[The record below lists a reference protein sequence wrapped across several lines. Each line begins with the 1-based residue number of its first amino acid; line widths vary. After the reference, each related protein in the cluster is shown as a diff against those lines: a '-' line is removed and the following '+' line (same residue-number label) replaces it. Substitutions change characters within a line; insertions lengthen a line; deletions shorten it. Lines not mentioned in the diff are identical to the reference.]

1 MQVIFL
7 SCCIFFDSARGFF
20 LNSRSRQSH
29 AHYGPP
35 KLHKNPKVT
44 YTSPVK
50 ITYDSSPAVEINE
63 IDDGYGS
70 PAAPII
76 SSQPITTYEKPSQPI
91 YKPPM
96 KMRYHMRPPMKRVK
110 MKMRKPSYMMLPK
123 MPRYK
128 LPKMRF
134 PKFMMRMPKLPK
146 FPRMKIPKFKPIR
159 PMYGKPVQMYKP
171 VMESNHGG
179 YKHMNDLDYSGWTPI
194 GMKFKEPE
202 IPTYNVV
209 EESPIVT
216 IEDAY
221 NTPSKPVPPLPSGDG
236 YGAPE
241 VITAAPA
248 HDNSY
253 GVPQAPVAPQP
264 VYQEPVKTY
273 KEPEP
278 APKPAPDSYG
288 QPAAEP
294 ITHNQVTYVQPV
306 AAVPAY
312 QNPEPAYTAP
322 EKDGYGE
329 PQAPVVAYNP
339 PAPVASPAP
348 IYQTPAPAYTQ
359 PTLAPQTT
367 YAQPSYG
374 GYSSPIEEPLFEYAP
389 VSDLNNL
396 AAIAAEDTYNAA
408 AAPPS
413 PGSYQ
418 ATVDANNLAEEV
430 QSGSVYVQPQQNSI
444 SYPSYGEKV
453 PSSQYASANPLYY
466 QSAPYSQTN
475 YVYPSSTYQGTGG
488 KSSASFSIH
497 VNGKEHGHSYEHDH
511 KV

>member
-1 MQVIFL
+1 MLFL
-7 SCCIFFDSARGFF
+7 CCIFLDSTRGFF
-20 LNSRSRQSH
+20 LNRGSKSRMQ
-29 AHYGPP
+29 HYGPP
-35 KLHKNPKVT
+35 KVYKNPKVT
-44 YTSPVK
+44 YKAPVK

-76 SSQPITTYEKPSQPI
+76 SSQPITTYEEPSKPV
-91 YKPPM
+91 YRPPM

-146 FPRMKIPKFKPIR
+146 FRPIKFPKFKVR
-159 PMYGKPVQMYKP
+159 PMYGKPSPMYKP
-171 VMESNHGG
+171 VMESSHGG

-194 GMKFKEPE
+194 GMKYKEPAA
-202 IPTYNVV
+202 PSYNAV
-209 EESPIVT
+209 EETPIVT
-216 IEDAY
+216 VEDAY
-221 NTPSKPVPPLPSGDG
+221 NSPSKPVPPLPSGDG

-241 VITAAPA
+241 VITAAPVQE
-248 HDNSY
+248 DSY
-253 GVPQAPVAPQP
+253 GVPQAAPVAPQP
-264 VYQEPVKTY
+264 IYEEPAPSYQ
-273 KEPEP
+273 EPEP
-278 APKPAPDSYG
+278 APAPTPDSYG

-294 ITHNQVTYVQPV
+294 ISPQVTYVQPV

-312 QNPEPAYTAP
+312 QPPEPTYTEP
-322 EKDGYGE
+322 EKDTYGE

-348 IYQTPAPAYTQ
+348 AYQSPVPSYTYS
-359 PTLAPQTT
+359 TVAPQTT
-367 YAQPSYG
+367 YAQPAYE

-408 AAPPS
+408 ASPPS

-418 ATVDANNLAEEV
+418 ATVDANNFLPCVRAV
-430 QSGSVYVQPQQNSI
+430 FIYGNDGILQPCPNVTNTISI
-444 SYPSYGEKV
+444 F
-453 PSSQYASANPLYY
+453 L
-466 QSAPYSQTN
+466 
-475 YVYPSSTYQGTGG
+475 
-488 KSSASFSIH
+488 
-497 VNGKEHGHSYEHDH
+497 
-511 KV
+511 